1 METYTSGE
9 GKNDC
14 KMLFFQHRKSD
25 IILGNSTKEGWKEI
39 ETENIFSIQRK
50 EDLQGLHHAFE
61 EYVSIGI
68 RITFADMF

>member
-1 METYTSGE
+1 MEAYTSGE

-39 ETENIFSIQRK
+39 KTENIFFNSTER
-50 EDLQGLHHAFE
+50 G
-61 EYVSIGI
+61 
-68 RITFADMF
+68 FAGSA